1 MPVVV
6 ESSPQVE
13 LPPHKLW
20 TREEC
25 DVLEASGVLDSNSY
39 ELIGGELLVK
49 MTKKLRHMRAL
60 LLLAASLRSV
70 FGEFRV
76 VQEAS
81 IDLPFS
87 DSERSVPEPDI
98 ALIRAS
104 ILEMTQRPQ
113 ARDLMLAVE
122 ISDSTLNFDL
132 GPKASLYARAG
143 IPEYWVLDLN
153 NNRLIVHRDPVDGAY
168 HSVAAYLPEESVSLL
183 SMPEHS
189 LAVSTLL

>member
-6 ESSPQVE
+6 ENSSQVE

-25 DVLEASGVLDSNSY
+25 DVLEASGLLDSNSY
-39 ELIGGELLVK
+39 ELIEGELLVK
-49 MTKKLRHMRAL
+49 MPKKLRHMRAL
-60 LLLAASLRSV
+60 LLLAAWLRSA

-81 IDLPFS
+81 VELPFD
-87 DSERSVPEPDI
+87 DSARSVPEPDI
-98 ALIRAS
+98 AILRTS

-113 ARDLMLAVE
+113 AGDLLLAVE

-132 GPKASLYARAG
+132 GPKAGLYARAG

-153 NNRLIVHRDPVDGAY
+153 NNRLIVHRDPIDGVY
-168 HSVAAYLPEESVSLL
+168 QSVAAYSPEESVSLL
-183 SMPEHS
+183 AMPEHALS
-189 LAVSTLL
+189 VATLV